1 MTGVKKLAGICCFI
15 FAVVIAI
22 HLLGSEASAADD
34 SGNWRPVFDLVLR
47 WLNFGI
53 IVFILV
59 KYARTP
65 VKDFLLSRGEEVAR
79 EIEKIEEEKEEANQK
94 IQDAIR
100 MLDESEV
107 RFARL
112 KERLIQEG
120 EIKKQKIIED
130 AQQESKI
137 LLESSLKKIESQLLD
152 AKRAFKSELVD
163 TAISLAMKRLPDEI
177 TTEDNQKFTNQF
189 LARASAKQ
197 VRSLRSQLE

>member
-1 MTGVKKLAGICCFI
+1 MKGIKKLGEICCFI
-15 FAVVIAI
+15 LAVVIGI
-22 HLLGSEASAADD
+22 LLLGTEASAADN
-34 SGNWRPVFDLVLR
+34 SGDWRPVFDLVMR

-65 VKDFLLSRGEEVAR
+65 IKDFLLSRREEVAR
-79 EIEKIEEEKEEANQK
+79 EIEMVEEKKEEANKK
-94 IQDAIR
+94 IQDAAR

-107 RFARL
+107 RFARV
-112 KERLIQEG
+112 KERIIKEG
-120 EIKKQKIIED
+120 ETKKQKLIED

-137 LLESSLKKIESQLLD
+137 LLESTMKKIESQLLG

-177 TTEDNQKFTNQF
+177 TSEDNQNFTNQF
-189 LARASAKQ
+189 LASASTN
-197 VRSLRSQLE
+197 

>member
-1 MTGVKKLAGICCFI
+1 MKGIKKIAKICYFI
-15 FAVVIAI
+15 LAVVIGI
-22 HLLGSEASAADD
+22 LLLGSEASAANNSDD
-34 SGNWRPVFDLVLR
+34 WRPTFDLVMR

-65 VKDFLLSRGEEVAR
+65 IKDFLLSRREEVAR
-79 EIEKIEEEKEEANQK
+79 EIEMVEEKKEAANKK
-94 IQDAIR
+94 IQDAAR

-107 RFARL
+107 RFARV
-112 KERLIQEG
+112 KERIIKEG
-120 EIKKQKIIED
+120 ETKKQKLIED

-137 LLESSLKKIESQLLD
+137 LLESTMKKIESQLLG

-177 TTEDNQKFTNQF
+177 TSEDNQNFTNQF
-189 LARASAKQ
+189 LAGTSTK
-197 VRSLRSQLE
+197 

>member
-1 MTGVKKLAGICCFI
+1 MKRIKKKAKICYLI
-15 FAVVIAI
+15 LAVVIGI
-22 HLLGSEASAADD
+22 LLLGTEASAANNSDD
-34 SGNWRPVFDLVLR
+34 WRPVFDLVMR

-65 VKDFLLSRGEEVAR
+65 IKDFLLSRREEVAR
-79 EIEKIEEEKEEANQK
+79 EIEMVEEKKEAANKK
-94 IQDAIR
+94 IQDAAR

-107 RFARL
+107 RFARV
-112 KERLIQEG
+112 KERIIKEG
-120 EIKKQKIIED
+120 ETKKQKLIED

-137 LLESSLKKIESQLLD
+137 LLESTMKKIESQLLG

-177 TTEDNQKFTNQF
+177 TSEDNQNFTNQF
-189 LARASAKQ
+189 LASASTN
-197 VRSLRSQLE
+197 

>member
-1 MTGVKKLAGICCFI
+1 MKGIKKLGEICCFI
-15 FAVVIAI
+15 LAVVIGI
-22 HLLGSEASAADD
+22 LLLGTEASAADN
-34 SGNWRPVFDLVLR
+34 SGDWRPVFDLVMR

-65 VKDFLLSRGEEVAR
+65 IKDFLLSRREEVAR
-79 EIEKIEEEKEEANQK
+79 EIEMVEEKKEEANKK
-94 IQDAIR
+94 IQDAAR

-107 RFARL
+107 RFARV
-112 KERLIQEG
+112 KERIIKEG
-120 EIKKQKIIED
+120 ETKKQKLIED

-137 LLESSLKKIESQLLD
+137 LLESTMKKIESQLLG

-177 TTEDNQKFTNQF
+177 TTEDNQNFTNQF
-189 LARASAKQ
+189 LAGTSTK
-197 VRSLRSQLE
+197 

>member
-15 FAVVIAI
+15 FAVVIGI

-34 SGNWRPVFDLVLR
+34 SGNWRPVFDLVMR

-65 VKDFLLSRGEEVAR
+65 IKDFLLSRGEEVAR
-79 EIEKIEEEKEEANQK
+79 EIEKIEEKKEEANQK
-94 IQDAIR
+94 IQDAAR

-107 RFARL
+107 RFARI

-130 AQQESKI
+130 ARQESKI
-137 LLESSLKKIESQLLD
+137 LLESTKKRLENQFVD
-152 AKRAFKSELVD
+152 AKKAFKSELVD
-163 TAISLAMKRLPDEI
+163 MAVSLAMKRLPDEI
-177 TTEDNQKFTNQF
+177 TTEDNQKLTDQF
-189 LARASAKQ
+189 LAGASGK
-197 VRSLRSQLE
+197 

>member
-1 MTGVKKLAGICCFI
+1 MKGIKKLGEICCFI
-15 FAVVIAI
+15 LAVVIGI
-22 HLLGSEASAADD
+22 LVLGTEASAADN
-34 SGNWRPVFDLVLR
+34 SGDWRPVFDLVMR

-65 VKDFLLSRGEEVAR
+65 IKDFLLSRREEVAR
-79 EIEKIEEEKEEANQK
+79 EIEMVEEKKEEANKK
-94 IQDAIR
+94 IQDAAR

-107 RFARL
+107 RFARV
-112 KERLIQEG
+112 KERIIKEG
-120 EIKKQKIIED
+120 ETKKQKLIED

-137 LLESSLKKIESQLLD
+137 LLESTMKKIESQLLG

-177 TTEDNQKFTNQF
+177 TTEDNQNFTNQF
-189 LARASAKQ
+189 LAGTSTK
-197 VRSLRSQLE
+197 

>member
-1 MTGVKKLAGICCFI
+1 M
-15 FAVVIAI
+15 
-22 HLLGSEASAADD
+22 
-34 SGNWRPVFDLVLR
+34 R

-65 VKDFLLSRGEEVAR
+65 IKDFLLSRGEEVAR
-79 EIEKIEEEKEEANQK
+79 EIEKIEEKKEEANQK
-94 IQDAIR
+94 IQDAAR

-107 RFARL
+107 RFAKI
-112 KERLIQEG
+112 KERLIQDG

-137 LLESSLKKIESQLLD
+137 LLESTKKRLENQLVD
-152 AKRAFKSELVD
+152 AKKAFKSELVD

-177 TTEDNQKFTNQF
+177 TTEDNQKFNNQF
-189 LARASAKQ
+189 LASASTKQ
-197 VRSLRSQLE
+197 VSSLRSSAGGGA